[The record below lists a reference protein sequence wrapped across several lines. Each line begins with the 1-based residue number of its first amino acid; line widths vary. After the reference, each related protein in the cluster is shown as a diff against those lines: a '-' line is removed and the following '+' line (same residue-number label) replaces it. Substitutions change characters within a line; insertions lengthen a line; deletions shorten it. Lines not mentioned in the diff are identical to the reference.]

1 MDGKVIHYVI
11 TLIWIGLC
19 LPSER
24 DADQPQGNHA
34 AQQLFFLIWS
44 QANPVSFLL
53 KIDQLRLL
61 TKPTLYLKQQPL
73 MQNQDEDSSR

>member
-11 TLIWIGLC
+11 TLIWVGLC

-34 AQQLFFLIWS
+34 AKKLLFLI
-44 QANPVSFLL
+44 
-53 KIDQLRLL
+53 
-61 TKPTLYLKQQPL
+61 
-73 MQNQDEDSSR
+73 